1 MWWVCFSLLLQT
13 SGSRVTISFWFPT
26 RDVWVSWF
34 FHILVSTWCWYF
46 FILPVLNI
54 WYIVISH
61 CDFDIHFLN
70 VQWFKYHLMLL
81 FVIWS
86 CFAVKCLFMSFT
98 HFLIWLFSFL
108 LLSFWVLSVQF
119 SLSVVSNCLWP
130 HGLQHARLPCPSPA
144 PRACSDS
151 CPSSQGSLYILSTP

>member
-61 CDFDIHFLN
+61 
-70 VQWFKYHLMLL
+70 
-81 FVIWS
+81 
-86 CFAVKCLFMSFT
+86 
-98 HFLIWLFSFL
+98 LIYISPKTNKLSAFSFVCWPFFCWEVSIWVFHPIFHWVICIFK
-108 LLSFWVLSVQF
+108 LSCRNFFLYSDYASPLSINVLQYFLPAKKISPPKKTN
-119 SLSVVSNCLWP
+119 LSTNPWRVIKCF
-130 HGLQHARLPCPSPA
+130 
-144 PRACSDS
+144 
-151 CPSSQGSLYILSTP
+151 YILFIWFF